1 MFFLQAAYAA
11 EAAHGGGGG
20 AEHGPQVL
28 FDILG
33 LEVTS
38 EITTMWGIMV
48 LIIVLSIFATRN
60 LQRIP
65 SGLQNVMEFILEGIL
80 GFLSGIMG
88 EKYAKKY
95 FPLLASFFIV
105 ILVSNYSGILPGA
118 GHTPGLKAPTSN
130 LSVTAGLAI
139 VVFLA
144 TQFIGVKERGLAYF
158 KHFIEPLPFMLP
170 LNIIEQFVRPLSLS
184 LRLYGNIFGE
194 EMVVAGLFAL
204 VPLAVPVPMQLLGL
218 LFGFIQAFV
227 FTLLAAIY
235 ISEAAA
241 HH

>member
-1 MFFLQAAYAA
+1 MFFPKVAYAA
-11 EAAHGGGGG
+11 EGGMEEGV
-20 AEHGPQVL
+20 QVVFEL
-28 FDILG
+28 YG

-38 EITTMWGIMV
+38 EITTMWGVM
-48 LIIVLSIFATRN
+48 LFLTIISFLATRN

-65 SGLQNVMEFILEGIL
+65 SGLQNIMEFVIESLIN
-80 GFLSGIMG
+80 FLAGIMG
-88 EKYAKKY
+88 EARAKKY
-95 FPLLASFFIV
+95 LPLLASLFIT
-105 ILVSNYSGILPGA
+105 ILISNYSGILPGA

-130 LSVTAGLAI
+130 WSVTLGLAI

-144 TQFIGVKERGLAYF
+144 VQFYGFQARGPGYL
-158 KHFIEPLPFMLP
+158 KHFFEPLPFMFP
-170 LNIIEQFVRPLSLS
+170 LNIIEQFTRVLSLS
-184 LRLYGNIFGE
+184 LRLFGNVYGE

-204 VPLAVPVPMQLLGL
+204 VPLFVPIPMQALGL

-235 ISEAAA
+235 ISEATEV